1 MDNQGNILYEY
12 NHVSGGGGGNNM
24 AKTTIYELD
33 YPGLI
38 GVVSTIK
45 NQDTQFELDIYPNPS
60 TNKINI
66 LLPSSTTLPVEVKI
80 YDIMGKKVGTHTAT
94 KKSFSLEI
102 NLLEK
107 GIYFIK
113 VNAADYNITKKLIV
127 K

>member
-1 MDNQGNILYEY
+1 M
-12 NHVSGGGGGNNM
+12 
-24 AKTTIYELD
+24 
-33 YPGLI
+33 
-38 GVVSTIK
+38 
-45 NQDTQFELDIYPNPS
+45 
-60 TNKINI
+60 
-66 LLPSSTTLPVEVKI
+66 PSSTTLPVEVKI

-102 NLLEK
+102 KLLEK